1 MFSDMTGR
9 SGAGSSS
16 AFPRPFQRT
25 LNDVARHSE
34 SYPRRQ
40 FLAALS
46 SVPLLAQAASAEPG
60 PAKSAGI
67 IDTHTHFYDPT
78 RPQGV
83 PWPPPDDPVLYRSVL
98 PDEFRRLVQPLGVTG
113 TVVVEA
119 SAWIEDNEWVLDLA
133 AREPFLL
140 GLVGHLQP
148 GRPEFISQLER
159 FRANPRFRGIR
170 TGLWGVSLAADD
182 QAFLS
187 DLRRLG
193 EHQLV
198 LDVLVGPDR
207 LETVASLAAK
217 LPELRIVIDHCANV
231 RIDGKSPPEMW
242 LTGLRAV
249 GRHPNVYVKVSG
261 LVEGTGLTNG
271 QAPRDPEFY
280 RKILDA
286 IYETFGQGHVL
297 YGSNWPVSNRFASYT
312 TVLGIVSDY
321 FESKGREAA
330 LDYFRRNAARVY
342 LP

>member
-1 MFSDMTGR
+1 MQDDAT
-9 SGAGSSS
+9 SG
-16 AFPRPFQRT
+16 PFMINRQ
-25 LNDVARHSE
+25 LNEPNDHPLG
-34 SYPRRQ
+34 YPRRQ

-46 SVPLLAQAASAEPG
+46 SVPFLAQAAPAEPG
-60 PAKSAGI
+60 SAKSVGI
-67 IDTHTHFYDPT
+67 IDTHTHFCDPA

-98 PDEFRRLVQPLGVTG
+98 PDEFRRLAQPLGVTG

-119 SAWIEDNEWVLDLA
+119 SAWIEDNDWVLELA
-133 AREPFLL
+133 AREPFIL

-148 GRPEFISQLER
+148 GRPEFVSQLDR

-187 DLRRLG
+187 DLRRLS
-193 EHQLV
+193 EHRLA

-231 RIDGKSPPEMW
+231 RVDGKSPPEVW
-242 LTGLRAV
+242 LSGLRAV
-249 GRHPNVYVKVSG
+249 ARHPNVYMKVSG

-286 IYETFGQGHVL
+286 VYETFGQGRVI
-297 YGSNWPVSNRFASYT
+297 YGSNWPVSNRFASYA

-321 FESKGREAA
+321 FESKGREAT